1 MTTVVLSIG
10 SNMGDRLAHLQSV
23 VDGLGA
29 AVRAV
34 SPVYE
39 TDPWG
44 GVDQSPFLNAV
55 LLADDPA
62 VDARGWLHRGQELER
77 AADRVRKEHWGP
89 RTLDVDVISCQDGG
103 AEVESHDAELTLPHP
118 HAHQRA
124 FVLIPWVAADPA
136 ATLLTG
142 AERRPVAALIAE
154 LDPAELDG
162 VRPTDLV
169 LAT

>member
-1 MTTVVLSIG
+1 
-10 SNMGDRLAHLQSV
+10 
-23 VDGLGA
+23 
-29 AVRAV
+29 
-34 SPVYE
+34 
-39 TDPWG
+39 
-44 GVDQSPFLNAV
+44 
-55 LLADDPA
+55 
-62 VDARGWLHRGQELER
+62 
-77 AADRVRKEHWGP
+77 
-89 RTLDVDVISCQDGG
+89 
-103 AEVESHDAELTLPHP
+103 VESHDAELTLPHP

-136 ATLLTG
+136 ATLLAG